1 MNVILMGAQG
11 SGKGTQT
18 AVLSPRLKLVKI
30 ATGDLFRAAIAAVN
44 PLGQQVKA
52 ILDRGSLVPDEL
64 TNAIVRERLQGI
76 EDVRARGD
84 DVNGALFDGFPRTAA
99 QAAALDE
106 MLAANND
113 AITVVIEIVV
123 PMVELVERLS
133 GRRVCS
139 VCGAIYHITANPP
152 RVDGICDRCGG
163 EIVQREDDK
172 PEPIRRRLAL
182 YERQTAP
189 LLEYYRDRRLLEE
202 VDGNLPVDDVTEALA
217 RTIERRAKTAQIS
230 ER

>member
-1 MNVILMGAQG
+1 VNVILMGAQG

-18 AVLSPRLKLVKI
+18 AVLSPRLKLIKI
-30 ATGDLFRAAIAAVN
+30 ATGDLFRAAIAERSA
-44 PLGQQVKA
+44 LGQQVKE
-52 ILDRGSLVPDEL
+52 ILDGGNLVPDEL
-64 TNAIVRERLQGI
+64 TNAIVRERLQAI
-76 EDVRARGD
+76 EDARAGGE

-99 QAAALDE
+99 QTSALDE

-123 PMVELVERLS
+123 PLMLLVERLS

-139 VCGAIYHITANPP
+139 VCGAIYHVTTNPP
-152 RVDGICDRCGG
+152 KVDGVCDRCGG
-163 EIVQREDDK
+163 KVVQREDDK

-189 LLEYYRDRRLLEE
+189 LLEYYRERNLLEE
-202 VDGNLPVDDVTEALA
+202 VDGNLPVDEVTESLA
-217 RTIERRAKTAQIS
+217 RTIELRASATQTT

>member
-30 ATGDLFRAAIAAVN
+30 ATGDLFRAAIAAAN

-52 ILDRGSLVPDEL
+52 ILDGGNLVPDEL

-76 EDVRARGD
+76 EDARARGD

-99 QAAALDE
+99 QAAGLDE
-106 MLAANND
+106 MLAVNND

-152 RVDGICDRCGG
+152 QVDGICDRCGG
-163 EIVQREDDK
+163 TIVQREDDK

-189 LLEYYRDRRLLEE
+189 LLEYYRDRGLLEE

-217 RTIERRAKTAQIS
+217 QTIERRAKTAQIP